1 MRDDIEKRVISI
13 LAEHANISENEITP
27 TSVVSDLNLDSL
39 NVVEVLFSLEE
50 TFDINIPFNANQ
62 PNQSNLLTSNV
73 AAIISEVKELIKSTS

>member
-1 MRDDIEKRVISI
+1 MLDDIEKRVISI
-13 LAEHANISENEITP
+13 LAEHANVSENEISP
-27 TSVVSDLNLDSL
+27 TLPVSDLNLDSL
-39 NVVEVLFSLEE
+39 NLVEVLFSLEE